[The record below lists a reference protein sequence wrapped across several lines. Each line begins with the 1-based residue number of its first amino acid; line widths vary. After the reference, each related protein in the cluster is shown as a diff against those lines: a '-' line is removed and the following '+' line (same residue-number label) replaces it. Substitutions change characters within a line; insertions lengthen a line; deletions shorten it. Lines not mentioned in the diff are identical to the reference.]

1 MRRLA
6 AALAHCSD
14 LQSKDAKSLVMEVQ
28 IRGMD
33 LRFKGVRVLGMERER
48 ERFICMQT
56 SNEE

>member
-1 MRRLA
+1 M
-6 AALAHCSD
+6 
-14 LQSKDAKSLVMEVQ
+14 MEVQ

-56 SNEE
+56 SSEE